1 MHVVGCIRELC
12 VPQSAGCLKS
22 LAMAAMISSMQGR
35 HGSVDSVYTLS
46 MPAYAWTWKQKEGK
60 NFRAYWV
67 TML

>member
-1 MHVVGCIRELC
+1 
-12 VPQSAGCLKS
+12 
-22 LAMAAMISSMQGR
+22 MAAMISSMQGR

-67 TML
+67 TMLWAPWTIFLELEYICNWTVVK